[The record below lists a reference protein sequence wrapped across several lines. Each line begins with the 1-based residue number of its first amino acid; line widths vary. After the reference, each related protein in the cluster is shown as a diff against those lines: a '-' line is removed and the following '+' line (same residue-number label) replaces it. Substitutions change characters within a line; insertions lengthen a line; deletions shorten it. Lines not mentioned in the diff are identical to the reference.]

1 MALRSF
7 SKDTL
12 QDNWYEER
20 CEPLQG
26 VLPYEEK
33 TRYTTTVEAD
43 FVNPVGIQRRHE
55 LHKKTPRPRL
65 LRSDNYEEAVA
76 ARPIRH
82 RPEAGFG
89 AVLPTPDPSLASRHL
104 KTINQEAFGY
114 PSSGLPRHLV
124 LTAGGAGG
132 VRVEHGK
139 AASGASGEVVR
150 QHADPQKDTHA
161 QRSWMYTK
169 DPILARVRQ
178 GGSSNQ
184 EAEATKSPRAHY
196 RRQSTSITTV
206 YQKKDGIYYDD

>member
-26 VLPYEEK
+26 VLPYDEK
-33 TRYTTTVEAD
+33 TRYVTTVEAD
-43 FVNPVGIQRRHE
+43 FVNPVAIQRRHE
-55 LHKKTPRPRL
+55 QHKKTPRPRL
-65 LRSDNYEEAVA
+65 LRNDNYEEAVA
-76 ARPIRH
+76 ARPLRH

-89 AVLPTPDPSLASRHL
+89 AVLPTPDPSLSSRHL
-104 KTINQEAFGY
+104 KTINQEAFGHLA
-114 PSSGLPRHLV
+114 LP
-124 LTAGGAGG
+124 AGGAGG

-139 AASGASGEVVR
+139 AASGASGEIVR

-169 DPILARVRQ
+169 DPILSRVRP
-178 GGSSNQ
+178 GGSNNQ
-184 EAEATKSPRAHY
+184 EVEAIKSPPAHH
-196 RRQSTSITTV
+196 RRQSTNITTV
-206 YQKKDGIYYDD
+206 YKKKDGIYYDD